1 MINTISSFTG
11 SRKMMKEVLEPL
23 QARGYL
29 FKRFEPFALKT
40 IGSRKRIEVYHGI
53 DLKNRY
59 VLVFVVNKKSRIL
72 QKEVREWFDLKVRI
86 ENYYGYRILQNIA
99 VIHAPLCSKAKAL
112 LESEG
117 WKVIV
122 E

>member
-1 MINTISSFTG
+1 
-11 SRKMMKEVLEPL
+11 MMKSVLEPL

-40 IGSRKRIEVYHGI
+40 IGSRKRIGVYHGL

-59 VLVFVVNKKSRIL
+59 LLVFVIDKKSRVL
-72 QKEVREWFDLKVRI
+72 QKEVREWFDLKNRI
-86 ENYYGYRILQNIA
+86 ENHYGYRILQNI
-99 VIHAPLCSKAKAL
+99 VLIRAPLCSKAKAL

-117 WKVIV
+117 WKVITG
-122 E
+122 

>member
-1 MINTISSFTG
+1 MIDTISSFTG
-11 SRKMMKEVLEPL
+11 SRKMMKAVLEPL
-23 QARGYL
+23 QTRGYL

-59 VLVFVVNKKSRIL
+59 VLVFVVNKKSRVL

>member
-1 MINTISSFTG
+1 MIDTISSFTG
-11 SRKMMKEVLEPL
+11 SRKMMKAVLEPL

-59 VLVFVVNKKSRIL
+59 VLVFVVNKKSRVL